1 MQGGRIQGGVFGYP
15 QTSRAIKLGNRLML
29 HLPTLNIP
37 YAANGVSTRGEILRN
52 DPDLV
57 RRYLSAVIEASALMK
72 KDRAFSFNVLA
83 QISAHQRHRSI

>member
-37 YAANGVSTRGEILRN
+37 YAANGVFDSR
-52 DPDLV
+52 
-57 RRYLSAVIEASALMK
+57 
-72 KDRAFSFNVLA
+72 
-83 QISAHQRHRSI
+83 